1 MSSHTEP
8 PVIARWLSKNIF
20 NKYPSQPGIE
30 SDLGIY
36 SRAKLAGLEKNGMR
50 QSPVAIAPWY
60 PDEDPELTP
69 GKWWARRRETDLC

>member
-8 PVIARWLSKNIF
+8 PVFSRLLSKNIF
-20 NKYPSQPGIE
+20 NKFLSQPGIE

-36 SRAKLAGLEKNGMR
+36 SSAKLVGLEKKQSL
-50 QSPVAIAPWY
+50 QSPGAIAPWY

-69 GKWWARRRETDLC
+69 GKWWERRRQADLC